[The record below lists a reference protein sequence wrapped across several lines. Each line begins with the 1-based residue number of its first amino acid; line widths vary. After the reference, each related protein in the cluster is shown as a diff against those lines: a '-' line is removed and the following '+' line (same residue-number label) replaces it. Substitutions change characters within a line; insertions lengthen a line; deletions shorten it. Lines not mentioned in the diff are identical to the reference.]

1 MRRRAG
7 AQFIHT
13 DCRRARRSPGTA
25 SHTVDTKEE
34 AVVEIIV
41 FGVSKIASSVFEEER
56 HSIVGHGEVLWAKST
71 VREKGDRRRTGLERW
86 ERLAKLQSRRC
97 IYTTKK

>member
-25 SHTVDTKEE
+25 SHTVHAKEE
-34 AVVEIIV
+34 AVIEIIV
-41 FGVSKIASSVFEEER
+41 FGVREVASTVFEKER
-56 HSIVGHGEVLWAKST
+56 HSIVGHGEVLWTRSR
-71 VREKGDRRRTGLERW
+71 VGEKGEDSGRD
-86 ERLAKLQSRRC
+86 
-97 IYTTKK
+97 